1 MTSRARDVVPVTVG
15 LYLIALG
22 GVFLLLDSSGT
33 RSIGVAGA
41 VGSAFGLAFV
51 ALGVLAFLAAWR
63 VRRFS
68 RKLRRAVGHVRSST
82 GGWAVE
88 EDVVISTVVGDISLD
103 LSDAELPEGET
114 ELALFCWLG
123 TIQIRVPHAYG
134 VDVTAQSIV
143 GGVDVLGHRE
153 EGLVRDIHQRSEGYE
168 DRPQRVKMRLS
179 TFVGELLVVQI

>member
-15 LYLIALG
+15 LYVIALG
-22 GVFLLLDSSGT
+22 GVFLLDSTGA
-33 RSIGVAGA
+33 RSIGIAGA

-51 ALGVLAFLAAWR
+51 ALGVLAILAAWR

-82 GGWAVE
+82 DGWAVE

-103 LSDAELPEGET
+103 LSDAELPAGET

-123 TIQIRVPHAYG
+123 TIQIRVPRAYG

-143 GGVDVLGHRE
+143 GGVDVLGRRE

-179 TFVGELLVVQI
+179 TFVGELLVVQV